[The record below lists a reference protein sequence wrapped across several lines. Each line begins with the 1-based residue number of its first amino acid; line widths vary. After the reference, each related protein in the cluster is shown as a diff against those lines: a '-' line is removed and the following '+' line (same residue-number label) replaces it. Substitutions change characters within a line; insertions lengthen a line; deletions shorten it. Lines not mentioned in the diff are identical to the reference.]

1 MFDLTSL
8 DYIYIGVILAST
20 IWATIRGGIYETV
33 ATLSWVVAAVTA
45 RFVSPMLDKLFQNWF
60 GLAEST
66 VGTLV
71 SSYFVVFFVILLV
84 VGFFN
89 QKLRDKIQESM
100 MNVTDHTLGV
110 IFGIV
115 RGIVVMGVAYW
126 IAIWYFSDAPMLPRW
141 IADARTRPIMQ
152 LTAIKLDKWFLPG
165 EANKLL
171 QRDLAGTQQAM
182 EIYNNLINP
191 AVVDG
196 GADTVPAQKPAAA
209 DKRPAEKTASN
220 PAEKKTEKKATDDK
234 KKAAPAQTADKAK
247 KSTPPA
253 PPAPA
258 PAPTVT
264 PETGYKSS
272 ERTALENQLLQIESA
287 ARAAE
292 MAE

>member
-33 ATLSWVVAAVTA
+33 ATLSWVIAAVAA
-45 RFVSPMLDKLFQNWF
+45 RFISPMLDGLLQSWFKLP
-60 GLAEST
+60 EST

-71 SSYFVVFFVILLV
+71 SSYFIVFFVILLI

-89 QKLRDKIQESM
+89 QKLRDKIQASM

-115 RGIVVMGVAYW
+115 RGVAVMGVVYW
-126 IAIWYFSDAPMLPRW
+126 IALWYYSDAPFLPKW

-152 LTAIKLDKWFLPG
+152 LTAVKLDKWFVPG
-165 EANKLL
+165 AENKLL
-171 QRDLAGTQQAM
+171 QRDMTGAAAAM

-191 AVVDG
+191 AVQPKAPDAVSVDD
-196 GADTVPAQKPAAA
+196 A
-209 DKRPAEKTASN
+209 
-220 PAEKKTEKKATDDK
+220 
-234 KKAAPAQTADKAK
+234 
-247 KSTPPA
+247 
-253 PPAPA
+253 
-258 PAPTVT
+258 

-272 ERTALENQLLQIESA
+272 ERTALENQLLQIETA
-287 ARAAE
+287 ARAEE
-292 MAE
+292 MRDAMSNDSYE

>member
-8 DYIYIGVILAST
+8 DYVYIGVILAST

-33 ATLSWVVAAVTA
+33 ATLSWVVAAIAA
-45 RFVSPMLDKLFQNWF
+45 RFVSPLLDGLFQSWF
-60 GLAEST
+60 GLSEST

-71 SSYFVVFFVILLV
+71 SSYFIVFFVILLL

-115 RGIVVMGVAYW
+115 RGIVVMGVVYW
-126 IAIWYFSDAPMLPRW
+126 IALWYYSDAPRMPRW

-152 LTAIKLDKWFLPG
+152 LTAVKLDRWFLPG
-165 EANKLL
+165 PENKLL
-171 QRDLAGTQQAM
+171 ARDMAGTTEAM

-191 AVVDG
+191 AVVDKAPN
-196 GADTVPAQKPAAA
+196 ADKKSSGPSPKPA
-209 DKRPAEKTASN
+209 S
-220 PAEKKTEKKATDDK
+220 KA
-234 KKAAPAQTADKAK
+234 PR
-247 KSTPPA
+247 
-253 PPAPA
+253 APA
-258 PAPTVT
+258 PKAPTAT
-264 PETGYKSS
+264 DNKDEETGYKSS

-292 MAE
+292 RAPDDDHE